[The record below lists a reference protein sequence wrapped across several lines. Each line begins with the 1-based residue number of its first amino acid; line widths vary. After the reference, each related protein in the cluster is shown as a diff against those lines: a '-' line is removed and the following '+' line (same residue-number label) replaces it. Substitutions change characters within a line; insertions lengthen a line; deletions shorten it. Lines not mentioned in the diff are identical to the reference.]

1 MGGTTLQTGC
11 WRCLMRWQLSASGRR
26 EQGKITNKEKTTV
39 QSQRKKRKRI
49 LQVGEL
55 TAGDTPN

>member
-1 MGGTTLQTGC
+1 
-11 WRCLMRWQLSASGRR
+11 MRWQLSASGRR